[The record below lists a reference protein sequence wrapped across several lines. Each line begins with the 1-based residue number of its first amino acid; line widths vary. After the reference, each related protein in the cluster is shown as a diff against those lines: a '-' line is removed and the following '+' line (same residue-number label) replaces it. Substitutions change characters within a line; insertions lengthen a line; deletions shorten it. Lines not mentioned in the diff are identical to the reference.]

1 MVERRGL
8 RPFLKWVGGKRQLL
22 PVLRRF
28 YPNTHGAYFEPFLGS
43 GAVFF
48 DLLGQGLL
56 DGHAVTLSDDNA
68 DLIGCYARVGDSLDA
83 VLAALDSLAA
93 GHGEGGRDHYLQVR
107 DSRFNPARA
116 VWRDAGSDITTYPAE
131 LAAMLIYLN
140 RTGYNG
146 LFRLNSTGEH
156 NVPPG
161 RYDRPRIVDRLLLE
175 LASRTFTLPDV
186 RVQVAGFQRVLD
198 EALADDFVYFD
209 PRYAPLSATANFRGY
224 TGRGFGDADQ
234 QRLQQVLIA
243 LATRGVKV
251 LLSNSTAPAVTRRT
265 KAMLPSAPRACARGA
280 SPPGAPST
288 QRQTGAAPSRN
299 WWSRTSGQHLRYRR
313 PGSLVRVLRTRHHA
327 DPAGGVAWLPVGR
340 VGLRP
345 HPESAGLSRPASIL
359 RRRSTSTRACGTRCR
374 TTGHVVGRKR
384 GRLERSLRLDLA
396 QLATDLGGLN
406 TLVRPAK
413 KPRLRGK

>member
-116 VWRDAGSDITTYPAE
+116 VWRDAGSDITIYPAE

-146 LFRLNSTGEH
+146 LFRLNSTGEY

-209 PRYAPLSATANFRGY
+209 PPYAPLSATANFRGY

-251 LLSNSTAPAVTRRT
+251 LLSNSTAPAVTRLYEGNAAVGAAGLRT
-265 KAMLPSAPRACARGA
+265 WRFPARRAVNSKADRRGPVEELVVSNIRPTPSLPSTWQSRASASNTAPRG
-280 SPPGAPST
+280 PGRRS
-288 QRQTGAAPSRN
+288 RLAPSR
-299 WWSRTSGQHLRYRR
+299 
-313 PGSLVRVLRTRHHA
+313 
-327 DPAGGVAWLPVGR
+327 
-340 VGLRP
+340 
-345 HPESAGLSRPASIL
+345 
-359 RRRSTSTRACGTRCR
+359 
-374 TTGHVVGRKR
+374 
-384 GRLERSLRLDLA
+384 
-396 QLATDLGGLN
+396 
-406 TLVRPAK
+406 
-413 KPRLRGK
+413 